1 MRNTLQSVERAL
13 RVLTAFE
20 SNGQELGVGE
30 IAELLDVHKSTASR
44 LAATLAASG
53 FLERSPA
60 SESFRLGPQLARLGV
75 LAFGGPALVEIARK
89 PMEELARTTGETV
102 TFSVRDGN
110 EAVTVAQIDARYLVG
125 VKNWVGGRTPLH
137 CTSDG
142 KVLLAF
148 GGGKLV
154 RRPLQALTARTVT
167 DRTELRRQL
176 EETRRR
182 GWGSGVGEYEDG
194 LNGVAA
200 PVLDAAGRCRA
211 ALCVCGPSYRV
222 PEEALRGF
230 AKQCVQ
236 ATTGIGSTWCGTNE
250 RPNGGGGN
258 A

>member
-1 MRNTLQSVERAL
+1 MRNTVQSVERAL

-20 SNGQELGVGE
+20 VDGQELGVTE
-30 IAELLDVHKSTASR
+30 IAALLGVHKSTASR

-75 LAFGGPALVEIARK
+75 IALGGRSLIGLARK

-102 TFSVRDGN
+102 TFSVRDGSV
-110 EAVTVAQIDARYLVG
+110 AVTLAQIDARYLVG

-148 GGGKLV
+148 GGGRLV
-154 RRPLQALTARTVT
+154 EGPLQPLTARTVT
-167 DRTELRRQL
+167 DRAELRSEL
-176 EETRRR
+176 EDTRRR
-182 GWGSGVGEYEDG
+182 GWGSAVGEYEDG

-200 PVLDAAGRCRA
+200 PVLDAAGQCRA

-222 PEEALRGF
+222 PEEGLRGL
-230 AKQCVQ
+230 AERCTE
-236 ATTGIGSTWCGTNE
+236 ATTEMGSHLVWNE
-250 RPNGGGGN
+250 R
-258 A
+258 AA